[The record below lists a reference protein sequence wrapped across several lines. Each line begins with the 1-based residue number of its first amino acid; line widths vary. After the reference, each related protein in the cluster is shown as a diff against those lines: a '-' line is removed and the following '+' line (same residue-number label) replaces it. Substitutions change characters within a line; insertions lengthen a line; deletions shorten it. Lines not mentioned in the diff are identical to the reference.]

1 MGYISL
7 SDNSGVIQRY
17 TAFPS
22 RYFEPRNVDI
32 WCPPGYDQDLT
43 ARYPVI
49 YMHDGQNLFDSAIAH
64 TGNDWGIDE
73 AITHLIQQGYT
84 RGAVVVGV
92 WNGTHRWPDYMPQ
105 KLLDIPDGH
114 ELRRRFIQEQGIS
127 ARSDNYLRFLV
138 DELKP
143 FIDSHYRTLPD
154 QPQTFVM
161 GSSMGGLASLYAL
174 EEFPHIFS
182 RAGCLSTHWPAGG
195 DILVD
200 YLGRRLPPPGAHRLY
215 FDYGTATLDALYEPF
230 QQRFDAILLN
240 SGYQPGRDWITLK
253 FEGAE
258 HNESAWR
265 ARVEIPLRFLL
276 GEGEANGSFIG

>member
-1 MGYISL
+1 MGYIPL

-32 WCPPGYDQDLT
+32 WSPPGYDQDLT

-49 YMHDGQNLFDSAIAH
+49 YMHDGQNLFDSAIAF

-73 AITHLIQQGYT
+73 AITRLIQQGYT
-84 RGAVVVGV
+84 RGAIVVGV
-92 WNGTHRWPDYMPQ
+92 WNGPRRWPDYMPQ
-105 KLLDIPDGH
+105 KLLEAPEGQ
-114 ELRRRFIQEQGIS
+114 ELRARFIQEQGIS
-127 ARSDNYLRFLV
+127 SRSDDYLRFLV
-138 DELKP
+138 EELKP
-143 FIDSHYRTLPD
+143 CIDEQYRTLPD
-154 QPQTFVM
+154 QSHTFVM

-174 EEFPHIFS
+174 EEYPQVFS

-195 DILVD
+195 DLLVD
-200 YLGRRLPPPGAHRLY
+200 YLGARLPPPGTCRLY
-215 FDYGTATLDALYEPF
+215 FDYGTATLDALYEPY
-230 QQRFDAILLN
+230 QLRFDAILLQH
-240 SGYQPGRDWITLK
+240 GYQPGQDWITLK
-253 FEGAE
+253 FENAE

-276 GEGEANGSFIG
+276 N